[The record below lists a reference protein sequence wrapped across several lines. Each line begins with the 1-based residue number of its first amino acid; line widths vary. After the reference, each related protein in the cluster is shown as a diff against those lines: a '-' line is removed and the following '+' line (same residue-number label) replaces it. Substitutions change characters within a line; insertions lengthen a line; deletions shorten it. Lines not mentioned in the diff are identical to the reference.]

1 MYPQE
6 SQMDALANSI
16 RRVGGVPTKQEPVN
30 PKKHTRAT
38 PDIGRV
44 HNAVRGGHITV
55 EEAVDLNPKYD
66 PAKKNYNNIQSY
78 KINAKDRDPSGE
90 RAKNL
95 AQQKKRKANSKIKAK
110 LKDENSPLNRAAE
123 KWDK

>member
-6 SQMDALANSI
+6 SQMDALANQI
-16 RRVGGVPTKQEPVN
+16 RRVGGVPTKQPASD
-30 PKKHTRAT
+30 PKKYTRAT
-38 PDIGRV
+38 PDIGRI

-78 KINAKDRDPSGE
+78 KINARDRDPSGE

-95 AQQKKRKANSKIKAK
+95 AQQKKRKAR
-110 LKDENSPLNRAAE
+110 LKDG
-123 KWDK
+123 